1 MANSQQTENRRESLW
16 TLAAALSFMA
26 GVLAIVAAL
35 DHSGIIMSKP
45 AHGAVIHDQ
54 AFQSALANF
63 DYEMVKPRPELFGA
77 FPDGD
82 VRVKNCLG
90 FLTATIRPDRRRFFT
105 ELLGAEGYADCL
117 PLRAARL
124 SEGPEYHLGPAAS
137 LGRVL
142 AERLDPSALKA
153 ILPEWIGKVR
163 RLRDAAADETVI
175 SAHSV
180 TMRRGEQR
188 VAMDILAS
196 ADIVGKNVEDLLV
209 RITGSGAPRYVVLAQ
224 DQGGFLKPMPEQT
237 LMALTNPTT
246 MPTD

>member
-1 MANSQQTENRRESLW
+1 MV
-16 TLAAALSFMA
+16 
-26 GVLAIVAAL
+26 GVLAVAMAL
-35 DHSGIIMSKP
+35 DHSGFRVSKP
-45 AHGAVIHDQ
+45 AQGAAIHDR

-63 DYEMVKPRPELFGA
+63 DHEMTKPRTELFGI
-77 FPDGD
+77 FSDGD
-82 VRVKNCLG
+82 IRVRNCLG
-90 FLTATIRPDRRRFFT
+90 FLTATIRPERRHFFS
-105 ELLGAEGYADCL
+105 ELPGAEEYADCL

-163 RLRDAAADETVI
+163 RLRDAAVDETVI

-196 ADIVGKNVEDLLV
+196 ADIVGRNMEDLLV
-209 RITGSGAPRYVVLAQ
+209 RITGSGAPRYVVLVQ

>member
-1 MANSQQTENRRESLW
+1 MANSQQTEEKRESFW
-16 TLAAALSFMA
+16 TLAAVLSVMV
-26 GVLAIVAAL
+26 GVLAVAMAL
-35 DHSGIIMSKP
+35 DHSGFRVSKP
-45 AHGAVIHDQ
+45 AQGAAIHDR

-63 DYEMVKPRPELFGA
+63 DHEMTKPRTELFGI
-77 FPDGD
+77 FSDGD
-82 VRVKNCLG
+82 IRVRNCLG
-90 FLTATIRPDRRRFFT
+90 FLTATIRPERRHFFS
-105 ELLGAEGYADCL
+105 ELPGAEEYADCL

-153 ILPEWIGKVR
+153 VLPEWIGKVR

-196 ADIVGKNVEDLLV
+196 ADIVGKNVEDLLI
-209 RITGSGAPRYVVLAQ
+209 RITGSGAPRYVVLVQ